1 MTSLKQQWYKANS
14 YNLFQLINSVLAKSN
29 QHWEKGKFYYHRLME
44 NMYNLWYLC
53 EVMIY
58 IQELLLKSRMHI
70 ILSLCKN
77 NVYNFVN
84 IYIQEF
90 KKKKIMIIAK
100 WQRYM
105 QLHFQPICFIRGWL
119 IVCIHQNIFY
129 QVINFFFK
137 ERMLKSKIIWK
148 WNKETPTRREK
159 ERPESAKQKKLK
171 QKKHPPLPNKPPPPP
186 KKKKKTFNTKLLT
199 FNLPKKNY
207 L

>member
-1 MTSLKQQWYKANS
+1 MTALVMTSLKQQWYKANS

-53 EVMIY
+53 EVVIY

-105 QLHFQPICFIRGWL
+105 QLHFQPLCFIRGWS
-119 IVCIHQNIFY
+119 IVYIHQNIFY
-129 QVINFFFK
+129 QYKTNEKQSQWSCKQVNNC
-137 ERMLKSKIIWK
+137 LLQSKGQHTWNPLRRVSICDKILSHSRIWS
-148 WNKETPTRREK
+148 W
-159 ERPESAKQKKLK
+159 SD
-171 QKKHPPLPNKPPPPP
+171 
-186 KKKKKTFNTKLLT
+186 TKLSLS
-199 FNLPKKNY
+199 FM
-207 L
+207 

>member
-1 MTSLKQQWYKANS
+1 MTALVMTSLKQQWYKANS

-84 IYIQEF
+84 IYIQEL

-105 QLHFQPICFIRGWL
+105 QLHFQPICFIRGWS
-119 IVCIHQNIFY
+119 IVYIHQNIFY
-129 QVINFFFK
+129 QYKTNEKQSQWSCKQVNNC
-137 ERMLKSKIIWK
+137 LLQSKGQHTWNPLSRVSICDKILSHSRIWS
-148 WNKETPTRREK
+148 W
-159 ERPESAKQKKLK
+159 SD
-171 QKKHPPLPNKPPPPP
+171 
-186 KKKKKTFNTKLLT
+186 TKLSLS
-199 FNLPKKNY
+199 FM
-207 L
+207 

>member
-1 MTSLKQQWYKANS
+1 MTALVMTSLKQQWYKANS

-53 EVMIY
+53 EVVIY

-105 QLHFQPICFIRGWL
+105 QLHFQPICFIRGWS
-119 IVCIHQNIFY
+119 IMYIRQNIFY
-129 QVINFFFK
+129 QYKTNEKQSQWSCKQVNNC
-137 ERMLKSKIIWK
+137 LLQSKGQHTWNPLRRVSICDKILSHSRIWS
-148 WNKETPTRREK
+148 W
-159 ERPESAKQKKLK
+159 SD
-171 QKKHPPLPNKPPPPP
+171 
-186 KKKKKTFNTKLLT
+186 TKLSLS
-199 FNLPKKNY
+199 FM
-207 L
+207 